1 MTINKKIIIGIISHS
16 NGLREFVR
24 KGWLT
29 LVPNDI
35 EALFVIGNPKL
46 KEVVKEGDTIFVPC
60 EDDYLS
66 LPIKVKEMLKY
77 FCKTYDF
84 EYVLKCDDDSFV
96 RPEKL
101 LNLKKDGEYIGVI
114 AGGVEGEEE
123 FDTYSKL
130 TNNRFRDYFCSE
142 KKIIEMENWQGC
154 VMVESVNYA
163 VGGAGYLLNKRA
175 AEIIV
180 NDPIMD
186 CKGSED
192 VYVGSVMYKNNIDL
206 KENVRFNQ
214 TIVNNKIP
222 TKDNEYIS
230 THGVK
235 TMYQVNC
242 LMNDV
247 VPFKNKIKR
256 RLIQ

>member
-1 MTINKKIIIGIISHS
+1 
-16 NGLREFVR
+16 
-24 KGWLT
+24 
-29 LVPNDI
+29 
-35 EALFVIGNPKL
+35 
-46 KEVVKEGDTIFVPC
+46 
-60 EDDYLS
+60 
-66 LPIKVKEMLKY
+66 
-77 FCKTYDF
+77 
-84 EYVLKCDDDSFV
+84 
-96 RPEKL
+96 
-101 LNLKKDGEYIGVI
+101 
-114 AGGVEGEEE
+114 
-123 FDTYSKL
+123 
-130 TNNRFRDYFCSE
+130 
-142 KKIIEMENWQGC
+142 
-154 VMVESVNYA
+154 
-163 VGGAGYLLNKRA
+163 
-175 AEIIV
+175 
-180 NDPIMD
+180 MD